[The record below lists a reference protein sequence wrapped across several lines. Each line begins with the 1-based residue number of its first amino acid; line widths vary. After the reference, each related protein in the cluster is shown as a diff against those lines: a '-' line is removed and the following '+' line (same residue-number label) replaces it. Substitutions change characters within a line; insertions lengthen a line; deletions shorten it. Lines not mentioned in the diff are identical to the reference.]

1 MSTIFGYCL
10 ISSYIFK
17 FIVTTFY
24 KDIWY
29 NLFNQIIWSEK
40 KDHNNIGIIDH
51 NLGLALDTLISFE
64 PETSISINMT
74 EWINGSGI
82 YSLALGS
89 INQDDHVI
97 FCSNEAMYTS
107 GYTPY
112 PSYWPSL
119 SFTPNID
126 SVKVVPLLPA
136 DDSSIVLNSFSSDS
150 ILFEWYSERGMQ
162 VPDWKMKTDPDWWI
176 EYLEELKQHG
186 L

>member
-1 MSTIFGYCL
+1 
-10 ISSYIFK
+10 
-17 FIVTTFY
+17 
-24 KDIWY
+24 
-29 NLFNQIIWSEK
+29 
-40 KDHNNIGIIDH
+40 
-51 NLGLALDTLISFE
+51 
-64 PETSISINMT
+64 MT

-82 YSLALGS
+82 YSLALGGM
-89 INQDDHVI
+89 NQDDHVI

-150 ILFEWYSERGMQ
+150 ILFEWDFSHNIDTSNIDYSVYGFKFSRNSSSRFCMNIFN
-162 VPDWKMKTDPDWWI
+162 W
-176 EYLEELKQHG
+176 
-186 L
+186 